1 MKLPSLRPREITRIL
16 NKAGFIEVRS
26 AGSHRIF
33 SHPNCEQNVAVPF
46 HNRDLKMG
54 TLRGIIKQSGMKPE
68 EFIRL
73 R

>member
-1 MKLPSLRPREITRIL
+1 MKLPALKPREVIRIL
-16 NKAGFIEVRS
+16 NKAKFNEVRQT
-26 AGSHRIF
+26 GSHRIF
-33 SHPNCEQNVAVPF
+33 SHPKRQQNVAVPF

-54 TLRGIIKQSGMKPE
+54 TLRGIIKQTGLSLE